1 MSIDTEGGEQLATEP
16 AFESAT
22 DSVRKA
28 FAELDAGG
36 GDKDVPIDLSDKG
49 KEEKPV
55 DVRSAEQRARDEQ
68 GRFAKQELT
77 ATEAKTEAP
86 KDERITPPPAW
97 RGDAKVD
104 WSRLPRHVQQALSDD
119 YKRLGETEQK
129 WTPLQQVL
137 APREQVLAA
146 QYGSIPNALN
156 QLFQLSDFAE
166 KNPAQFLQWFA
177 QQRNIDL
184 RQFVPAAQPQNGV
197 EAQPGTPPGTFD
209 PAAVKNELLSAVR
222 QEIAQQQFA
231 QLSQS
236 AVAEVQSFTA
246 DPRFPYANDVKQ
258 DMAALFHA
266 NQATTLQEA
275 YDKAVWMRPEIRS
288 KLIADQERQ
297 KAETAAAE
305 AARKRAVAVSVTG
318 APYTAAPVANSGR
331 RESARETVARALEE
345 AGRL

>member
-1 MSIDTEGGEQLATEP
+1 MSIDTEGGEQQATEP

-36 GDKDVPIDLSDKG
+36 GETKAEPAAR
-49 KEEKPV
+49 EEPA
-55 DVRSAEQRARDEQ
+55 RETAAQAEQRARDEQ
-68 GRFAKQELT
+68 GRFAKQEQQA
-77 ATEAKTEAP
+77 ATETKTEAP
-86 KDERITPPPAW
+86 KEERINPPPAW

-104 WSRLPRHVQQALSDD
+104 WNRLPRHVQQALSDD
-119 YKRLGETEQK
+119 YKRFGETEQK

-137 APREQVLAA
+137 TPREQMLKAT
-146 QYGSIPNALN
+146 YGSVENGVN

-184 RQFVPAAQPQNGV
+184 RQFVPGATPSGIDQ
-197 EAQPGTPPGTFD
+197 QPGTPPGTFD
-209 PAAVKNELLSAVR
+209 PASVKNELLSAVR

-258 DMAALFHA
+258 DMAALFQA
-266 NQATTLQEA
+266 GQATTLQDA

-297 KAETAAAE
+297 KAEAAAAE
-305 AARKRAVAVSVTG
+305 AAKKRAVAVSVTG